1 MLLFKPEHVEP
12 ILAGTKT
19 QTRRIWKRKHANVG
33 AVHLAKT
40 KMLSKEYFAK
50 LEILAVWQEDI
61 LDITEEDARAEGYSG
76 HDEYLAAFC
85 RINKLG
91 LGDLDNLMVWV
102 VRFRCK

>member
-1 MLLFKPEHVEP
+1 MLLFKPEHVAP

-19 QTRRIWKRKHANVG
+19 QTRRIWARKHANVG
-33 AVHLAKT
+33 AIHLAKT

-50 LEILAVWQEDI
+50 LEILDVYQEDL
-61 LDITEEDARAEGYSG
+61 LDISDEDAKAEGYLSR
-76 HDEYLAAFC
+76 DEYLVAFC